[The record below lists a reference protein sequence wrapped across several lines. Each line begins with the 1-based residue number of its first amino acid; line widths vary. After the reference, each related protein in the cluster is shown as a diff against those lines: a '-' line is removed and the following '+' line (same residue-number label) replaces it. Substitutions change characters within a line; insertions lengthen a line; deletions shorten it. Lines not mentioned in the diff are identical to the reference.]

1 MSTTSIFQRLRDD
14 HARVLAA
21 IDALEQGASEPGA
34 VARPGADLGGLVSL
48 LQRQFA
54 IHMCAEDDVL
64 FPALI
69 DTLPEAR
76 DTLAPLRAEHDEL
89 RSMLTG
95 LAQALA
101 RPAAPIRDEQ
111 ISVQV
116 RDLVDLLRIHV
127 RKEEALVFGIAER
140 VLPERTLHRIAER
153 LEQPLTPNPGGLT
166 PGSTREESD
175 S

>member
-1 MSTTSIFQRLRDD
+1 MSTVSIFQRLRDD
-14 HARVLAA
+14 HARVLGA
-21 IDALEQGASEPGA
+21 IDALERNA
-34 VARPGADLGGLVSL
+34 VAPDTVSRREAELGGLVSM

-54 IHMCAEDDVL
+54 IHMCAEDDIL

-89 RSMLTG
+89 RNMLTG
-95 LAQALA
+95 LGQLLTQA
-101 RPAAPIRDEQ
+101 REPIRDEQ

-127 RKEEALVFGIAER
+127 RKEDALVFSIAER
-140 VLPERTLHRIAER
+140 LLSEKTLHRIAER
-153 LEQPLTPNPGGLT
+153 LEHPHTLNPGDPK
-166 PGSTREESD
+166 PGSNREETD